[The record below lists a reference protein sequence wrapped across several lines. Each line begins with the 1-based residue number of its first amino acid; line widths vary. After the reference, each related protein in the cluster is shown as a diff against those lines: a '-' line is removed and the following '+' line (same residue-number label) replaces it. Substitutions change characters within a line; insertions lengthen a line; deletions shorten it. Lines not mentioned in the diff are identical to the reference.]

1 MRDAASAVV
10 IAAVEG
16 LELTPDEER
25 FFKEESPAG
34 VTLFRRN
41 FPQDNFQNVAR
52 LNASLQASRGSGA
65 PPMVIAIDQEGG
77 RVSRIAAPFPNLGPA
92 MAIEDGRFDR
102 SALTRLRQY
111 GQDVGRSLRDIG
123 INVDFAPVLD
133 VLTEATNLAIGDRC
147 FGTTPEQVTP
157 RAEAFM
163 SGLHSERV
171 MGCLKHF
178 PGQGDARVDT
188 HQGTAVIDVSL
199 QTLITRELVP
209 FKALATK
216 CPMVM
221 ISHSIF
227 PVLDDLEASRSRII
241 IMDWLRARLGFEGV
255 VVSDDMNMG
264 ALPQQIAEWKNVLID
279 TVAAGCDALLVCRHL
294 DRCYA
299 ALDAL
304 RAEAK
309 KSPAFSARLDDAA
322 RRVTSMRHAL
332 I

>member
-1 MRDAASAVV
+1 MRDEASAIV

-25 FFKEESPAG
+25 FFREESPAG

-41 FPQDNFQNVAR
+41 IPQENYAGVLSLNQR
-52 LNASLQASRGSGA
+52 LQGLRA
-65 PPMVIAIDQEGG
+65 PGEPPLVIAIDQEGG
-77 RVSRIAAPFPNLGPA
+77 RVSRIGAPFPNRGPA
-92 MAIEDGRFDR
+92 MHLECGRIDAA
-102 SALTRLRQY
+102 SLANIRQY
-111 GQDVGRSLRDIG
+111 GQDVGAELRRIG

-133 VLTEATNLAIGDRC
+133 VLTEPSNTAIGDRC
-147 FGTTPEQVTP
+147 FGVTPAQATP
-157 RAEAFM
+157 RAEAFLQ
-163 SGLHSERV
+163 GLQSEKV

-188 HQGTAVIDVSL
+188 HLGTAIIDVSL
-199 QTLITRELVP
+199 QTLITRELDP
-209 FKALATK
+209 FRSLVSK

-227 PVLDDLEASRSRII
+227 PVLCDIEASRSRTI
-241 IMDWLRARLGFEGV
+241 IMDWLRARLGFNGV

-264 ALPQQIAEWKNVLID
+264 ALPQDIVDWKSALID
-279 TVAAGCDALLVCRHL
+279 AVAAGCDALLVCRHL

-304 RAEAK
+304 RCESK
-309 KSPAFSARLDDAA
+309 RSPAFANRLSDASKRVNA
-322 RRVTSMRHAL
+322 MRRSL
-332 I
+332 